1 MTKFDN
7 VAISHRKKSKGESYT
22 AAELRRN
29 IMEFQ
34 RTGVHPE
41 LKARE
46 ESNTDASSSLPM
58 HNPGRAH
65 AFMDIAV
72 GKDPIGTLVIEVF
85 DDIAPNAAREFI
97 LRVSDDGGA
106 GRAGDVKY
114 ANTEIHMIAD
124 GVNVD
129 GGRAP
134 GMKPPTGGG
143 GVPIEEA
150 KTLTHCEA
158 GVVSLKRDSPEYTI
172 ALHHC
177 HHLDGARQVV
187 GRVVK
192 GLDHLSTL
200 SEIEVDDQWEP
211 MRKVM
216 VTTCG
221 VTTWAA
227 ADGGTL
233 SLAAETR
240 AANAAAAAARAA
252 KERGESKEET
262 KKRLDMESAALGA
275 GLKRS
280 LADGIAAAAEAER
293 KRAKVDAAAAPKPVW
308 RGGMMDAMLG
318 ELSDSDG
325 DDSDGD
331 ED

>member
-1 MTKFDN
+1 MLSIVVVIFYWR
-7 VAISHRKKSKGESYT
+7 AI
-22 AAELRRN
+22 L
-29 IMEFQ
+29 
-34 RTGVHPE
+34 
-41 LKARE
+41 
-46 ESNTDASSSLPM
+46 
-58 HNPGRAH
+58 
-65 AFMDIAV
+65 
-72 GKDPIGTLVIEVF
+72 
-85 DDIAPNAAREFI
+85 I
-97 LRVSDDGGA
+97 LSW
-106 GRAGDVKY
+106 
-114 ANTEIHMIAD
+114 T
-124 GVNVD
+124 
-129 GGRAP
+129 
-134 GMKPPTGGG
+134 
-143 GVPIEEA
+143 
-150 KTLTHCEA
+150 
-158 GVVSLKRDSPEYTI
+158 
-172 ALHHC
+172 
-177 HHLDGARQVV
+177 
-187 GRVVK
+187 
-192 GLDHLSTL
+192 

-318 ELSDSDG
+318 EVSDSDG